1 MSDSKQDALLVGA
14 GQADITPAMGIQIA
28 GDIGRYRPV
37 EQIRDPLYAR
47 AVVVRRGDK
56 TLAILTADVISITR
70 AFADRIRRRA
80 AKILATEPAAILCH
94 ATQTHSAPFVGN
106 AMITDDYPFPAD
118 LWWLRGGDERY
129 NEPFVRGML
138 QAVEQAKNSLQPASL
153 KAGRGI
159 DGRMAFNRRYIMR
172 DGTGRDHPGRC
183 DPNILRP
190 EGPADPEVGAAV
202 FSAAAGGKAVAAL
215 LHHTCHPGHGFPFRW
230 ISADWPGFWG
240 EGVRGLL
247 GGNCVS
253 PVLNGFCGNIL
264 HGNPLDPDHRS
275 NIYLMGER
283 LMETTR
289 RILPDM
295 KPLSAAP
302 LAWNSRML
310 RIPFRKLPPGDV
322 ARAKAFVKK
331 HPDPIWTD
339 ESRTNV
345 EWDWVYSH
353 ATLDLARQQK
363 KQSWYDYEV
372 QVLRIGDLAVVGCPG
387 EPFVEGQ
394 LDIKLQSPA
403 ALTLVAHMCND
414 ADGYQPTRLAF
425 KYGGYE
431 TRVSNWSR
439 LDESALETATAS
451 AKAMLLDIFR
461 SGEKP
466 APRHEHR

>member
-1 MSDSKQDALLVGA
+1 MTDSKQGELLVGA

-47 AVVVRRGDK
+47 AVVVKCGGE

-70 AFADRIRRRA
+70 AFADRIRRGA
-80 AKILATEPAAILCH
+80 AEILGTKPEAVLCH
-94 ATQTHSAPFVGN
+94 ATQTHSGPFVGN
-106 AMITDDYPFPAD
+106 AMITDDYPLPAD

-138 QAVEQAKNSLQPASL
+138 RAVEQAKSSLQPASL

-159 DGRMAFNRRYIMR
+159 DGRVAFNRRYIMR

-190 EGPADPEVGAAV
+190 EGPADPEVGVAV
-202 FSAAAGGKAVAAL
+202 FSGAGGKAITAL
-215 LHHTCHPGHGFPFRW
+215 LHHTCHPTHGFPHRW

-247 GGNCVS
+247 GGDCVA

-295 KPLSAAP
+295 KPLAAAP
-302 LAWNSRML
+302 LAWDSRL
-310 RIPFRKLPPGDV
+310 IRIPFRKLPPEDV
-322 ARAKAFVKK
+322 AKAKAFIEKN
-331 HPDPIWTD
+331 PDPLWTD
-339 ESRTNV
+339 ETKTNIK
-345 EWDWVYSH
+345 WDWVYAH
-353 ATLDLARQQK
+353 ATLDLARQQQ

-372 QVLRIGDLAVVGCPG
+372 QVLRIGGLAIVGCPG

-403 ALTLVAHMCND
+403 AHTFVAHMCND

-425 KYGGYE
+425 RYGGYE

-439 LDESALETATAS
+439 LDECALEKASATARE
-451 AKAMLLDIFR
+451 ML
-461 SGEKP
+461 GEICKP
-466 APRHEHR
+466 